1 MLNGV
6 ASVEPPAVAEFE
18 GVLSRARALLDET
31 SPGTGATNLRFSEEK
46 ATWRIAVVSTIIGFD
61 SWCSRVEIE
70 TAMLWVSESLPHL
83 FKHPSTAN

>member
-6 ASVEPPAVAEFE
+6 AAVEPPAVVEFE
-18 GVLSRARALLDET
+18 GVLSRARALLDER
-31 SPGTGATNLRFSEEK
+31 SPGANLRSSFTEEK

-70 TAMLWVSESLPHL
+70 TAVLWVSESLPHL
-83 FKHPSTAN
+83 FKQPTAN